1 MMELIKGK
9 TLIVIDPVRTKIAKM
24 ADLFLQVRP
33 RSDFYMAV
41 LLSRFMYMEDME
53 DAAFLEE
60 RCEDADWYYDFL
72 RTFRVVVSLEKCGIT
87 LDDLGDLL
95 YQILFHAKISENR
108 NEFNIKDVVESISEK
123 MVRRHPHVFQ
133 EGSLETP
140 EQVVTQWEEIKK
152 QEKNNA
158 HRESV
163 LDGVPKNLPGL
174 LRAQKLQKKA
184 AKHGFDWDEIT
195 AVFDKLDEEV
205 AEFKEAVLSGKEA
218 DVAGELGDIL
228 FVLVNIAKFKKI
240 DAEEALRTTNNKFI
254 QRFQYIEQEVA
265 KRGKELKD
273 TSLEELEQ
281 YWQEAKQDKSC
292 G

>member
-1 MMELIKGK
+1 MNDPAFKKLTEIVDTLMGENGCPWDKAQTRESLKPYLVEEVYEILEALDGNNPEEIK
-9 TLIVIDPVRTKIAKM
+9 D
-24 ADLFLQVRP
+24 
-33 RSDFYMAV
+33 
-41 LLSRFMYMEDME
+41 E
-53 DAAFLEE
+53 
-60 RCEDADWYYDFL
+60 
-72 RTFRVVVSLEKCGIT
+72 
-87 LDDLGDLL
+87 LGDLL

-123 MVRRHPHVFQ
+123 MVRRHPHVFK
-133 EGSLETP
+133 EESLETP

-195 AVFDKLDEEV
+195 AVFDKLDEEI
-205 AEFKEAVLSGKEA
+205 AEFKQAVLSGKET
-218 DVAGELGDIL
+218 DIAGELGDIL

-254 QRFQYIEQEVA
+254 KRFQYIEQEVA

-273 TSLEELEQ
+273 TPLEELEQ
-281 YWQEAKQDKSC
+281 YWQDAKRDRSRSQ
-292 G
+292 